1 MLVLIEILL
10 IMSSKAG
17 ESCIFA
23 AFTASLIEICCQG
36 TLHLLATT
44 TEPIMLKSLNVTII
58 NYLE

>member
-10 IMSSKAG
+10 ICLLKLV
-17 ESCIFA
+17 SCIFA
-23 AFTASLIEICCQG
+23 AFTASLIEICCLG

>member
-1 MLVLIEILL
+1 
-10 IMSSKAG
+10 MSSKAG

-23 AFTASLIEICCQG
+23 AFIASLIEICCLG

-44 TEPIMLKSLNVTII
+44 TEPIMLNSLNVTII